1 MAKRMK
7 EKNERNSSKL
17 IFNIFIVLVFLA
29 LLGGVFYL
37 SPNYIR
43 EDYDGKTKVLIN
55 NNNVTLKMK
64 NDVYID
70 ENNNVF
76 LSLADVR
83 NYFDKYI
90 EYDKENG
97 SIVTTSEINIAKMS
111 TKDNKITINGQE
123 EELNSSAIEKNETIY
138 LPFSEI
144 SEKVYDVD
152 LEYIKDTNT
161 IIIDSLDRKQEVANT
176 TKETKLKYKPQTLSG
191 TLEKLDANE
200 QVVYIEETNNWA
212 EVRSKDGT
220 IGYIKKEDLGNIEVA
235 REAKEYIDKVEGKV
249 NLVWDYYSEYAK
261 APDRTGET
269 MDGVNVVSP
278 SFFSLER
285 GSNGEIYDNAKD
297 DGAEYIEWAHNNN
310 YQVWAMFSNN
320 SLKDTTSQIL
330 NDYEKRETMIENL
343 MDLVEEY
350 NLDGVNVDFENMNE
364 SDKDVYSRFLIE
376 LAPRLKKIGKT
387 LSVDVTAPD
396 GSETWSLCFDRNTI
410 ANVADYIVFMAY
422 DQYGT
427 SSNKAGTTAGYNWVE
442 ANVKKFLG
450 QEDVDPEKIIL
461 GIPLYMRLWEEE
473 EDGTAKPEVVN
484 MRNMFDVLPEN
495 QVATWDE
502 ELKQYY
508 VEYEEDGKK
517 YKMWIENEK
526 SVGEKINLANQYNL
540 AGIAFW
546 EKDRETNDE
555 FWTFVKEQ
563 LNK

>member
-191 TLEKLDANE
+191 TLEKLEANE

-220 IGYIKKEDLGNIEVA
+220 IGYIKKEDLGNVEVA
-235 REAKEYIDKVEGKV
+235 REAKEYIDKVKGKV

-285 GSNGEIYDNAKD
+285 GSNGEIYDNTKD

-427 SSNKAGTTAGYNWVE
+427 NSNKAGTTAGYNWVE

-484 MRNMFDVLPEN
+484 MKDMFDVLPEN

-508 VEYEEDGKK
+508 VEYEEDGKT
-517 YKMWIENEK
+517 YKMWVENEK